1 MIDRN
6 SELLEDKSQKI
17 MNLPIE
23 LEKKTKENL
32 DLKME
37 KDITKQEYQGK
48 IARIL
53 SNNLDF
59 YEYHPWSGIK

>member
-23 LEKKTKENL
+23 VEKKTEENV

-37 KDITKQEYQGK
+37 K
-48 IARIL
+48 
-53 SNNLDF
+53 
-59 YEYHPWSGIK
+59 

>member
-23 LEKKTKENL
+23 LEKMTKENL

-37 KDITKQEYQGK
+37 KDITKQEY
-48 IARIL
+48 
-53 SNNLDF
+53 
-59 YEYHPWSGIK
+59 

>member
-37 KDITKQEYQGK
+37 KDITKQEY
-48 IARIL
+48 
-53 SNNLDF
+53 
-59 YEYHPWSGIK
+59 

>member
-59 YEYHPWSGIK
+59 YEYHPWSVIK